1 MIVTR
6 LLSIIDVFSFAAPAL
21 AQASKRRGISGGSR
35 RATDDRVRGRHLS
48 GQRENSGAH
57 PMTIVRFLLVAS
69 ALLAACPAFAQTSV
83 GASRDGLDARLTI
96 EGATAHVAW
105 RFGNALPAPLREL
118 TASFNGRP
126 LVVSAA
132 AGYPRATDK
141 TAVMFFVDI
150 TGGAP
155 RREGVY
161 LAKSRLLRLYDSL
174 RAHHQVALAV
184 IDGDTKVVLPDGD
197 DGPDPLAAMLQL
209 KLSEAAPDL
218 GSAIEV
224 AIDALGDSPAPRKA
238 AYILTDGAAEPPLDA
253 ATLAADAKRAG
264 VAINLLVDRSTR
276 PADTDALRKIAG
288 ESGGIYAEG
297 EAVKTVVEQP
307 FLFLDSGGFADIALG
322 SALHYPWEEEAKLT
336 ASLPYADKRLELVA
350 SFTARPATVKESA
363 LYLWTNHGR
372 EIAVG
377 GAAVG
382 WVMALGGFA
391 SAVAYRQRLRRRITH
406 GKGETEANNIDL
418 VPPSDATLHST
429 ADDGQPEVPDLEVA
443 DEPPANDAA
452 AYELTPVEFP
462 PRFTPVLRLYKS
474 DGDSFVD
481 LPLEG
486 DGINI
491 GRAAD
496 NDIALREATVSSRQ
510 ARLVLNAGGGYAL
523 ENLSRTNPTRIN
535 DESFQH
541 HDLRDGDRIDL
552 GGVKAMFVHKDD
564 AGT

>member
-1 MIVTR
+1 MTLFR
-6 LLSIIDVFSFAAPAL
+6 L
-21 AQASKRRGISGGSR
+21 
-35 RATDDRVRGRHLS
+35 
-48 GQRENSGAH
+48 
-57 PMTIVRFLLVAS
+57 LLVAT
-69 ALLAACPAFAQTSV
+69 ALLIACPAFAQTSV

-105 RFGNALPAPLREL
+105 RFGKALPAPLREL

-155 RREGVY
+155 RQEAVY

-197 DGPDPLAAMLQL
+197 EGPDPLAAMLQL

-238 AYILTDGAAEPPLDA
+238 AYFLTDGAAVPPLDA
-253 ATLAADAKRAG
+253 ATLAADAKQAG
-264 VAINLLVDRSTR
+264 VAINLLVDRSSR
-276 PADTDALRKIAG
+276 PADTDGLRKIAG

-322 SALHYPWEEEAKLT
+322 SALQYPWEEEAKLT
-336 ASLPYADKRLELVA
+336 ASLPYADKRLDLVA
-350 SFTARPATVKESA
+350 SLTARPATLKESA

-382 WVMALGGFA
+382 WVMALGGLA
-391 SAVAYRQRLRRRITH
+391 SAVAYRQRLRRRISH
-406 GKGETEANNIDL
+406 GQGATEANDIDL
-418 VPPSDATLHST
+418 AALSNATSNPN
-429 ADDGQPEVPDLEVA
+429 ADDSQSGVPDLEAVQSQPPLA
-443 DEPPANDAA
+443 DELPADNAT
-452 AYELTPVEFP
+452 AYEPTPIEIT
-462 PRFTPVLRLYKS
+462 PRFTAVLRLYKS

-486 DGINI
+486 DAINI

-496 NDIALREATVSSRQ
+496 NDIALKEATVSSRQ

-535 DESFQH
+535 DENFQH
-541 HDLRDGDRIDL
+541 RDLRDGDRIDL
-552 GGVKAMFVHKDD
+552 GGVKAVFVNKDD